1 MVEPEE
7 EKKEQ
12 AVPVQEQQ
20 KEQEVP
26 AHATIDDYQKLGL
39 KVAEIVAAEQIKG
52 SRKLVQLLVDLGTE
66 KRTLVAGIAE
76 AYKPEELIG
85 RQIVV
90 VTNLKPVRLMG
101 VESNGM
107 LLAASL
113 DGRPILLSLQEKVP
127 NGTIVK

>member
-1 MVEPEE
+1 MEAPE

-20 KEQEVP
+20 KEQTVP
-26 AHATIDDYQKLGL
+26 LYATIEDYQKLGL
-39 KVAEIVAAEQIKG
+39 KVAEIVTAEQIKG
-52 SRKLVQLLVDLGTE
+52 SRRLVQMLVDLGVE
-66 KRTLVAGIAE
+66 RRTLVAGIAE

-90 VTNLKPVRLMG
+90 VTNLKPAKLMG

-113 DGRPILLSLQEKVP
+113 DGRPILLSLPEKVP